1 MEENQ
6 SDLTLPDIT
15 EAEHLT
21 ANEVDQEHENGEQVI
36 QLVIY
41 VFILILCNN

>member
-6 SDLTLPDIT
+6 SDLILPDIT

-21 ANEVDQEHENGEQVI
+21 ANEVDQEHENGEQVN
-36 QLVIY
+36 Y
-41 VFILILCNN
+41 NNNAFIMI